1 MVHWLK
7 KHSKSN
13 VGRIACAF
21 QVLVD
26 GFTPLDIKEISF
38 ADKNYYFI

>member
-1 MVHWLK
+1 MVQWLK

-13 VGRIACAF
+13 IRRKVCAF
-21 QVLVD
+21 HVLVD
-26 GFTPLDIKEISF
+26 GFIPLDMEEISF